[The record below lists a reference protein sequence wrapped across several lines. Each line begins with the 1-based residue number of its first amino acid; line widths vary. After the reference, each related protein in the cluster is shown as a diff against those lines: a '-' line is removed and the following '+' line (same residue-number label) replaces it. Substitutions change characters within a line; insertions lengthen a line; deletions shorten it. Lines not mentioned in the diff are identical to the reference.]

1 MKTYIKDIGDKKT
14 QKLDNTWEKETL
26 IVGLV
31 PTVLENVLVIG
42 SSSFNM
48 VDNI

>member
-31 PTVLENVLVIG
+31 PTVLENVIG